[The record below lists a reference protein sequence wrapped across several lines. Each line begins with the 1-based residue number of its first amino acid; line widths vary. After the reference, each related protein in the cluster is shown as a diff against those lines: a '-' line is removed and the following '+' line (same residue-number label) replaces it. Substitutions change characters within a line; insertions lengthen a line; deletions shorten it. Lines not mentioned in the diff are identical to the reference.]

1 MERSYK
7 SEKGGAVMAWVAPK
21 TDWTSSDRFNIS
33 DYNRIRG
40 NLEYLHDYV
49 EKLYTFFSMED
60 LGVDKQSYADYFYAR
75 EFNGFEKALEQINS
89 TAYTQDIGTKQ
100 TFSDNGV
107 FIDWNELNRLESA
120 TLKIYN
126 LLERQENA
134 LPRMAFRLG
143 NGKGV
148 MT

>member
-7 SEKGGAVMAWVAPK
+7 SEKGGTVMAWVAPK
-21 TDWTSSDRFNIS
+21 TDWKSSDRFNIS

-49 EKLYTFFSMED
+49 EKLYTFFSMAD

-75 EFNGFEKALEQINS
+75 EFNGFEEALEQINS
-89 TAYTQDIGTKQ
+89 TAYTQDIGEKQ

-134 LPRMAFRLG
+134 LPHMAFRLG
-143 NGKGV
+143 SGKGV
-148 MT
+148 RV

>member
-1 MERSYK
+1 
-7 SEKGGAVMAWVAPK
+7 
-21 TDWTSSDRFNIS
+21 
-33 DYNRIRG
+33 
-40 NLEYLHDYV
+40 
-49 EKLYTFFSMED
+49 
-60 LGVDKQSYADYFYAR
+60 
-75 EFNGFEKALEQINS
+75 LEQINS

-100 TFSDNGV
+100 TFSDNGA

-143 NGKGV
+143 SGKGV
-148 MT
+148 RA

>member
-1 MERSYK
+1 
-7 SEKGGAVMAWVAPK
+7 MAWVAPK

-148 MT
+148 RI

>member
-1 MERSYK
+1 
-7 SEKGGAVMAWVAPK
+7 MAWVAPK
-21 TDWTSSDRFNIS
+21 TDWKSSDRFNIS

-40 NLEYLHDYV
+40 NLDYLHDYV
-49 EKLYTFFSMED
+49 EKLYTIFSMAD

-75 EFNGFEKALEQINS
+75 EFNGFEEALEQINS
-89 TAYTQDIGTKQ
+89 TAYTQDIGEKQ
-100 TFSDNGV
+100 AFSDNGA

-134 LPRMAFRLG
+134 LPRMEFRLG
-143 NGKGV
+143 NVKGV
-148 MT
+148 RA

>member
-1 MERSYK
+1 
-7 SEKGGAVMAWVAPK
+7 MAWVAPK
-21 TDWTSSDRFNIS
+21 TDWKSSDRFNIS

-49 EKLYTFFSMED
+49 EKLYTFFSMAD

-75 EFNGFEKALEQINS
+75 EFNGFEEALEQINS

-100 TFSDNGV
+100 TFSDNGS

-126 LLERQENA
+126 LLEKQENA
-134 LPRMAFRLG
+134 LQRLSFRLG
-143 NGKGV
+143 YGKGV
-148 MT
+148 RA

>member
-1 MERSYK
+1 
-7 SEKGGAVMAWVAPK
+7 MAWVAPK
-21 TDWTSSDRFNIS
+21 TDWKSSDRFNIS

>member
-21 TDWTSSDRFNIS
+21 TDWASSDRFNIS

-49 EKLYTFFSMED
+49 EKLYTFFSIAD

-89 TAYTQDIGTKQ
+89 TKQ
-100 TFSDNGV
+100 TFSDNGA
-107 FIDWNELNRLESA
+107 FIDCNELNRLESA

-134 LPRMAFRLG
+134 LPRIAFRLG
-143 NGKGV
+143 NVKGV
-148 MT
+148 RI